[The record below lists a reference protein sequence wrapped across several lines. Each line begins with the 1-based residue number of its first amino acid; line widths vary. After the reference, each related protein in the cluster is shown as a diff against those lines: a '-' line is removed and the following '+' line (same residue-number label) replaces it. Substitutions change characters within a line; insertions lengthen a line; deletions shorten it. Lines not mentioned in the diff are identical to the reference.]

1 MTNISKK
8 QKLVVNQLTF
18 KLKPEHMETFVGKSQ
33 TVPDETLTM
42 REIITRFSRTGQV
55 DSRLDRRGVYT
66 DNPSYDSPDMEEL
79 GKMDIYERQ
88 EVAAE
93 MKQANQEKIDRIKQS
108 IKDKEEKEK
117 QQKLSS
123 SKSKKE
129 DGAPAA
135 TKNVPESSERANES
149 TKQGTQRGDKGS
161 ER

>member
-1 MTNISKK
+1 M
-8 QKLVVNQLTF
+8 NQLTF

-79 GKMDIYERQ
+79 SKMDIYERQ

-93 MKQANQEKIDRIKQS
+93 MKQANQEKIDRINKAINDKKDSDEKKKSDNSPKDQTKSDQS
-108 IKDKEEKEK
+108 GGMGPGRDPETSVKERPK
-117 QQKLSS
+117 SAPG
-123 SKSKKE
+123 SKSKTS
-129 DGAPAA
+129 D
-135 TKNVPESSERANES
+135 
-149 TKQGTQRGDKGS
+149 
-161 ER
+161 